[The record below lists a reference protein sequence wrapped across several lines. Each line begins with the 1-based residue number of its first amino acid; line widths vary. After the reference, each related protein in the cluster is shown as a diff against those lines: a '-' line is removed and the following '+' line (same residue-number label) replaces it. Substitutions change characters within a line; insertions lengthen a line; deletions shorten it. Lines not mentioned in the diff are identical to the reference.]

1 MGLGRPPRPD
11 GNEVAEVADASEGV
25 QADES
30 AVELGGYQQEL
41 KRTLGSFQVFAI
53 SFAFISVAV
62 GIFGTYDDVLRN
74 AGPVGLW
81 LWPVA
86 AVGQTLVALV
96 VAQLAARI
104 PLSGSS
110 YQWASRLANPK
121 IGWGFGWLTFCYL
134 AIGVVAVD
142 DALASQ
148 AFMPLFGM
156 QPDEGTARMITLV
169 VLLIQAVLTV
179 ASTRIVSMIN
189 STAVGLEVVLVL
201 VLGVALIIA
210 VAVTGDGA
218 TANLASRGVTLNASN
233 YFGVGGGLMAA
244 MIMGLATLVGFD
256 AAANLAEEAKDP
268 YRSVPRAIVGSVVA
282 AGLLGMLFLIALTV
296 AIKDIPRITAS
307 DSPVAAI
314 MRDQLG
320 PVMERVLLAAI
331 SFAFFGAG
339 MVVMAACSR
348 IVFAMSRD
356 ARFPAHQLMRRVSP
370 RTHTPIPATI
380 LIFVMGVV
388 LMVALPGAALL
399 KLITAS
405 TILPALTYGLTI
417 VLYLAVR
424 RRLDRR
430 KGAFN
435 LGRFEL
441 PVAICALVWSAVS
454 LFVLVAPAEALVPV
468 LIVVG
473 LILAGGLFFL
483 GLLIFDREA
492 LETEP
497 GDVRVSRP

>member
-1 MGLGRPPRPD
+1 M
-11 GNEVAEVADASEGV
+11 ADASEGV
-25 QADES
+25 RTDES

-156 QPDEGTARMITLV
+156 QPDEGTARMITLL

-201 VLGVALIIA
+201 VLGVALIVA

-424 RRLDRR
+424 RRLDRK

-454 LFVLVAPAEALVPV
+454 LFVLVAPSEALVPV